1 MIDDEPLAVAV
12 AAGEKAVHSWS
23 TLLATGEE
31 VFGPDQTSA
40 GVSSGGWMDEV
51 EEQPNKAKEET
62 RGVRACEL

>member
-1 MIDDEPLAVAV
+1 MIDDELLAVAV

-51 EEQPNKAKEET
+51 EEQPKLKKRREVYT
-62 RGVRACEL
+62 SV